1 MSWASDAVAA
11 LRKILILEERVVT
24 VSEDLKA
31 LAKLT
36 KELDRR
42 LLKIETKLE
51 IYEELRE
58 KARKRRPGERS

>member
-51 IYEELRE
+51 IYEELSE